1 MKTAKKNIYE
11 AEFQVDGENKKIT
24 ITKAYCIGYTG
35 RNKEKTLE
43 HIKELAEIGVPEP
56 AEIPSLYPVSVST
69 LNQGGAIEVI
79 GDLTSG
85 EAEIVLIFGDSPEEN
100 FLSVGSDH
108 TDRGL
113 ETVDINKSKQVCDKP
128 IAEEAWKIEDV
139 IPHWDELEL
148 SSEVYINDSWEAYQ
162 QNPISSIISLDEIKS
177 YLTRKNVPL
186 SNSVIFSGTVPLQDG
201 FKYGTRFKLSIKDKV
216 RGKSISTEYAIT
228 NIAQ

>member
-1 MKTAKKNIYE
+1 MKTEKKNTYRAVI
-11 AEFQVDGENKKIT
+11 QVDGEEKNIAINK
-24 ITKAYCIGYTG
+24 AFCIGYTG

-56 AEIPSLYPVSVST
+56 SEIPSLYPVSVST

-79 GDLTSG
+79 GELTSG
-85 EAEIVLIFGDSPEEN
+85 EAEIVLIFGDSAQETY
-100 FLSVGSDH
+100 LSVGSDH

-128 IAEEAWKIEDV
+128 FAEEAWKIEDV

-148 SSEVYINDSWEAYQ
+148 SSEVYLADRWEPYQ
-162 QNPISSIISLDEIKS
+162 HNPISSIISLEEIKS
-177 YLTRKNVPL
+177 YLAKKNVPL
-186 SNSVIFSGTVPLQDG
+186 SNSIVFSGTVPLLDG
-201 FKYGTRFKLSIKDKV
+201 FKYGTKFKLSIKDPV
-216 RGKSISTEYAIT
+216 RGKSISTEYAIE

>member
-1 MKTAKKNIYE
+1 MENVKKNTYS
-11 AEFQVDGENKKIT
+11 ATVQVDGETKNIA

-79 GDLTSG
+79 GELTSG
-85 EAEIVLIFGDSPEEN
+85 EAEIVLIFGDSPEDAY
-100 FLSVGSDH
+100 LSVGSDH

-128 IAEEAWKIEDV
+128 FAEEAWKIEEV
-139 IPHWDELEL
+139 IPHWDKLEL
-148 SSEVYINDSWEAYQ
+148 SSEVYFADSWEPYQ
-162 QNPISSIISLDEIKS
+162 ENPISSIISLDEIKS
-177 YLTRKNVPL
+177 YLSKKNVPL
-186 SNSVIFSGTVPLQDG
+186 THSIVFSGTVPLLDG
-201 FKYGTRFKLSIKDKV
+201 FKYGTQFKLSIKDPV
-216 RGKSISTEYAIT
+216 RGKTISTEYTIT

>member
-1 MKTAKKNIYE
+1 MVSVKKNTYN
-11 AEFQVDGENKKIT
+11 ATVQLDGETKNIA

-79 GDLTSG
+79 GELTSG
-85 EAEIVLIFGDSPEEN
+85 EAEIVLIFGESPEDTY
-100 FLSVGSDH
+100 LSVGSDH

-128 IAEEAWKIEDV
+128 FAEEAWKIEEV

-148 SSEVYINDSWEAYQ
+148 SSEVYFADSWEPYQ
-162 QNPISSIISLDEIKS
+162 KNPISSIISLDEIKS
-177 YLTRKNVPL
+177 YLSKKNVPL
-186 SNSVIFSGTVPLQDG
+186 TNSIVFSGTVPLLDG
-201 FKYGTRFKLSIKDKV
+201 FKYGTEFKLSIKDPV
-216 RGKSISTEYAIT
+216 RGKTISTEYTIT

>member
-1 MKTAKKNIYE
+1 MKSAKKNTYSAEVQVDGAKKNISI
-11 AEFQVDGENKKIT
+11 N
-24 ITKAYCIGYTG
+24 KAYCIGYTG

-85 EAEIVLIFGDSPEEN
+85 EAEIVLIFGDSPEETY
-100 FLSVGSDH
+100 LSVGSDH

-128 IAEEAWKIEDV
+128 FAEEAWNIGDV

-148 SSEVYINDSWEAYQ
+148 SSAVYLADSWEPYQ

-177 YLTRKNVPL
+177 YLSKKDVPL
-186 SNSVIFSGTVPLQDG
+186 SNSIVFSGTVPLLDG
-201 FKYGTRFKLSIKDKV
+201 FKYGTKFKLSIYDPV
-216 RGKSISTEYAIT
+216 LGKSISTEYTIT

>member
-1 MKTAKKNIYE
+1 METAKKNTYS
-11 AEFQVDGENKKIT
+11 AAVRVDGAKKNIA

-79 GDLTSG
+79 GELTSG
-85 EAEIVLIFGDSPEEN
+85 EAEIVLIFGDSPEETY
-100 FLSVGSDH
+100 LSVGSDH

-128 IAEEAWKIEDV
+128 FAEEAWKIEDV

-148 SSEVYINDSWEAYQ
+148 SSDVYFADSWEPYQ

-177 YLTRKNVPL
+177 YLAKKDVPL
-186 SNSVIFSGTVPLQDG
+186 SNSIVFSGTVPLLDG
-201 FKYGTRFKLSIKDKV
+201 FKYGTKFRLSIKDPV
-216 RGKSISTEYAIT
+216 QGKSISTEYTVT

>member
-1 MKTAKKNIYE
+1 MEPTKQNTYRSVIE
-11 AEFQVDGENKKIT
+11 VDGEQKNIE

-56 AEIPSLYPVSVST
+56 AEIPSLYPVSVSV
-69 LNQGGAIEVI
+69 LNQDGAIEVI
-79 GDLTSG
+79 GELTSG
-85 EAEIVLIFGDSPEEN
+85 EAEIVLLFGNSPEETY
-100 FLSVGSDH
+100 LSIGSDH

-128 IAEEAWKIEDV
+128 FADEAWKIEDV

-148 SSEVYINDSWEAYQ
+148 SSEIYVDGNWEAYQ
-162 QNPISSIISLDEIKS
+162 KNPISSIIPLDEIKS
-177 YLTRKNVPL
+177 FLEKKEVPMA
-186 SNSVIFSGTVPLQDG
+186 NSIVFSGTVPLLDG
-201 FKYGTRFKLSIKDKV
+201 FKYGTKFKMSIKDPV
-216 RGKSISTEYAIT
+216 QGKSISAEYQIT

>member
-1 MKTAKKNIYE
+1 MENVKKNTYS
-11 AEFQVDGENKKIT
+11 ATVQVDGETKNIA

-79 GDLTSG
+79 GELTSG
-85 EAEIVLIFGDSPEEN
+85 EAEIVLIFGDSREDAY
-100 FLSVGSDH
+100 LSVGSDH

-128 IAEEAWKIEDV
+128 FAEEAWKIEEV
-139 IPHWDELEL
+139 IPHWDKLEL
-148 SSEVYINDSWEAYQ
+148 SSEVYFADSWKPYQ
-162 QNPISSIISLDEIKS
+162 ENPISSIISLDEIKS
-177 YLTRKNVPL
+177 YLSKKNVPL
-186 SNSVIFSGTVPLQDG
+186 TNSIVFSGTVPLLDG
-201 FKYGTRFKLSIKDKV
+201 FKYGTQFKLSIKDPV
-216 RGKSISTEYAIT
+216 RGKTISTEYTIT